1 LPKRKIQQ
9 LKHKRCQSPE
19 QSTETCSLDT
29 YAKLME
35 LKIHLTSEG

>member
-35 LKIHLTSEG
+35 LKTHVTS